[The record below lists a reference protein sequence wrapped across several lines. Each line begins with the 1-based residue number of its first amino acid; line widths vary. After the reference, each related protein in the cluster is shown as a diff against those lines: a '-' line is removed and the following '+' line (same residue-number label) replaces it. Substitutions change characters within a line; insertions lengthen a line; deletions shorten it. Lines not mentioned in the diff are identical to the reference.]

1 MAAPL
6 RTVHEAF
13 FPPGEAPGAVA
24 GPTDPAD
31 AAVSRPDT
39 TLALTRGVAR
49 LMSDMGLAIVPELK
63 LPNGRRADLCGLC
76 PKGDVVI
83 VEVKSC
89 RADLAADTKWTEYLD
104 YCDRFYFG
112 VSEVFPFE
120 AIPEEEG
127 LIVAD
132 AFGGAIVRE
141 AEPRKLPAARRKA
154 TTLRFARQAAFRQG
168 L

>member
-1 MAAPL
+1 MSATL

-13 FPPGEAPGAVA
+13 FPPGEEPGAGA
-24 GPTDPAD
+24 GPVDPAD
-31 AAVSRPDT
+31 AATPRPDA

-49 LMSDMGLAIVPELK
+49 LMAQMGLAVIPEFK

-76 PKGDVVI
+76 PKGEVVI

-89 RADLAADTKWTEYLD
+89 RADLAADGKWAEYRD

-120 AIPEEEG
+120 LIPEEEG

-132 AFGGAIVRE
+132 AFGGAVVRE
-141 AEPRKLPAARRKA
+141 AETRKLAGARRKA
-154 TTLRFARQAAFRQG
+154 TTLRFARQAAFTQG